1 MHLPWK
7 TAETDLERE
16 VRYHLD
22 ALAAQYESEG
32 LSPDEARRR
41 ARLEFGGPEQV
52 KEECRDESRW
62 RFLGEVRRD
71 LDFGLR
77 MLRKAP
83 GVSFAAVL
91 SLALGIGA
99 NTAIFS
105 LTNAVLW
112 KTLPVPEPRNISV
125 LKWQSKGW
133 PEGPVERGRGT
144 LYNEDGQRVGNYF
157 SFAAFRKM
165 QTESRGRAVLTGY
178 LYTDAVTARAGN
190 ETAMAE
196 HRPVAGNFFEVL
208 KVPVALG
215 RGLQEADD
223 DPAAEPTV
231 VVTHRFWEA
240 HLGSDPRAVG
250 RALTINARPHL
261 LVGVLPAS
269 FTGIQLADATDLYVP
284 FHHSPSLRGGPGAP
298 RFFEEPTTWW
308 VQILARREA
317 GLSSEQLG
325 TFLDGVF
332 RSTWTVPPRT
342 PQGTPRLRAYDGSR
356 GLDDL
361 RRRYAK
367 PLRLLFALVALVLVI
382 ACANVANL
390 LLARA
395 EARRKEIALRLSIGA
410 GRGRLLRQFLTESG
424 LLAALGGLLSL
435 VFAVLT
441 VRVLLA
447 LLRTSRD
454 ALPASLGL
462 DAQTLAAAFSLT
474 VLAVLAFGLFPA
486 WRAASGTAPGQALKE
501 GSGSLGVS
509 ARSWWTPARMLVVFQ
524 VAFSLLLVVA
534 AMLFTRNLRR
544 IDRTDPGFERRNL
557 LVFEVRPGQLG
568 RTGEELRTLYLKIE
582 ERLTRVPGIRAVGFA
597 GHRPLFQS
605 GDWNLVLPPGSP
617 APLDAAVNRVTP
629 GALRALGLKALSGRS
644 LTDLDVRSGARV
656 ALVSED
662 LARRLGSLSP
672 PVGRKFYLGSR
683 PEGDLYE
690 VVGVVANA
698 AYSDLKERPSVAYF
712 PNALSD
718 ESLTV
723 IVRTEAAPLGLLP
736 AMRDALREVDADLAV
751 VQPLTMEQ
759 QIEETLASERL
770 FAFLCSGLG
779 GLALLLAAI
788 GLYGVISYAMARRR
802 NELGVRMAL
811 GATRGNVVALVLRDG
826 LHLVGLGILVGT
838 PLVLLSA
845 RFARAQLYDMEPLDP
860 TALVLALA
868 SLSGAALV
876 AMLVPAIRTSALAVS
891 SALRHE

>member
-1 MHLPWK
+1 MQLPWK
-7 TAETDLERE
+7 KAETDLERE
-16 VRYHLD
+16 VRFHLD
-22 ALAAQYESEG
+22 ALVAQYESEG
-32 LSPDEARRR
+32 MSPAEARRR

-52 KEECRDESRW
+52 KEACREESRW
-62 RFLGEVRRD
+62 HFLSEVRRD

-105 LTNAVLW
+105 LMNAVLW
-112 KTLPVPEPRNISV
+112 KTLPVPEPRSISV

-133 PEGPVERGRGT
+133 PDGPVERGRGT

-157 SFAAFRKM
+157 SFAAYRKM

-178 LYTDAVTARAGN
+178 LHTDAVTARAGS
-190 ETAMAE
+190 ETVMAE

-208 KVPVALG
+208 RVPVALG

-240 HLGSDPRAVG
+240 HLGSDPRTVG

-284 FHHSPSLRGGPGAP
+284 FHHSPALRGGPGAP

-317 GLSSEQLG
+317 RVSSVQLG
-325 TFLDGVF
+325 AFLDGVF

-342 PQGTPRLRAYDGSR
+342 PQGTPRLRAYDGSK

-361 RRRYAK
+361 QRRYAK
-367 PLRLLFALVALVLVI
+367 PLRLLFALVVLVLVI

-410 GRGRLLRQFLTESG
+410 GRGRLLRQLLTESG
-424 LLAALGGLLSL
+424 LLAVLGGLLSL
-435 VFAVLT
+435 AFAVLT

-454 ALPASLGL
+454 SFPASLGL
-462 DAQTLAAAFSLT
+462 DLRTLAAASGFTL
-474 VLAVLAFGLFPA
+474 LAVLAFGLLPA
-486 WRAASGTAPGQALKE
+486 WRASGTAPVQALKE

-509 ARSWWTPARMLVVFQ
+509 ARSWWTPAKMLVVFQ

-534 AMLFTRNLRR
+534 ATLFTRNLRR
-544 IDRTDPGFERRNL
+544 IDSTDPGFERENL
-557 LVFEVRPGQLG
+557 LVFDVRPGQLG
-568 RTGEELRTLYLKIE
+568 RTGAELRTVYLKIE
-582 ERLTRVPGIRAVGFA
+582 ERLSRVPGIRAVGLA

-617 APLDAAVNRVTP
+617 APLDAATSRVTP
-629 GALRALGLKALSGRS
+629 GALRALGLKVLSGRS
-644 LTDLDVRSGARV
+644 LTDGDVLSGAKV
-656 ALVSED
+656 VLVSEE
-662 LARRLGSLSP
+662 LASRLGSLAP
-672 PVGRKFYLGSR
+672 PVGRRFHLGSR

-712 PNALSD
+712 PNALAD

-723 IVRTEAAPLGLLP
+723 IVRTEAAPFGLLP
-736 AMRDALREVDADLAV
+736 SVRDALREVDADLAV

-759 QIEETLASERL
+759 QIRETLASERL

-788 GLYGVISYAMARRR
+788 GLYGVISYAMARRQ

-811 GATRGNVVALVLRDG
+811 GATRGNVVGLVLKDG

-868 SLSGAALV
+868 SLAGAALV
-876 AMLVPAIRTSALAVS
+876 AMLVPAIRTSMLAVS